1 MSDETLITEA
11 AVEEAAPEQGQAVAE
26 AQQPAETACEATDII
41 IAQADNLRMVMGKP
55 EALVL

>member
-26 AQQPAETACEATDII
+26 AQQPAERQILG
-41 IAQADNLRMVMGKP
+41 ADCGRSAG
-55 EALVL
+55 